1 MAGDL
6 RRRYEFGVLV
16 LIVGV
21 LALLLMQALERTRRE
36 IEEAAVQSEIAALRV
51 ELLDRVAH
59 REVHGGPLP
68 QSDNPVRWAEREPQ
82 AYRGEL
88 STRPAENGV
97 WFFDVPQGDL
107 VYRYR
112 AGDEARYRLER
123 VGRAAATDN
132 VPGRLAGVGLRRVV
146 STARN

>member
-6 RRRYEFGVLV
+6 RRRYEFGVIV

-36 IEEAAVQSEIAALRV
+36 IEEAAVQSEVAALRV

-68 QSDNPVRWAEREPQ
+68 QSDNPVRWA
-82 AYRGEL
+82 
-88 STRPAENGV
+88 
-97 WFFDVPQGDL
+97 
-107 VYRYR
+107 
-112 AGDEARYRLER
+112 
-123 VGRAAATDN
+123 GRI
-132 VPGRLAGVGLRRVV
+132 
-146 STARN
+146 S

>member
-21 LALLLMQALERTRRE
+21 LALLLMQAIERTRRE
-36 IEEAAVQSEIAALRV
+36 IEEAAMQSEVAALRV

-68 QSDNPVRWAEREPQ
+68 QSNNPVGWAGRDPQ
-82 AYRGEL
+82 GYRGEL
-88 STRPAENGV
+88 SARPAENGV
-97 WFFDVPQGDL
+97 WYFDLRQGDL

-123 VGRAAATDN
+123 VGRAAAADN
-132 VPGRLAGVGLRRVV
+132 VPGRLAGVGLRRVGG
-146 STARN
+146 SARN

>member
-6 RRRYEFGVLV
+6 QRRYEFGVLV

-21 LALLLMQALERTRRE
+21 LALLLMQAIERTRRE
-36 IEEAAVQSEIAALRV
+36 IEEAAMQSEIAALRV

-68 QSDNPVRWAEREPQ
+68 QSDNPVRWAGGEPQ
-82 AYRGEL
+82 GYRGEL
-88 STRPAENGV
+88 SARPAENGV
-97 WFFDVPQGDL
+97 WYFDLRQGDL

-123 VGRAAATDN
+123 VGRAAAADN
-132 VPGRLAGVGLRRVV
+132 VPGRLAGVGLRRVGG
-146 STARN
+146 SARN

>member
-68 QSDNPVRWAEREPQ
+68 QSDNPVQWAGREPQ
-82 AYRGEL
+82 GYRGEL

-97 WFFDVPQGDL
+97 WYYDLRQGEL

-112 AGDEARYRLER
+112 AGDEAHYRLER
-123 VGRAAATDN
+123 MGRAAADN

-146 STARN
+146 GTARN